1 MTRYLLVF
9 VWLSA
14 LLSTGV
20 AAQSAVRPG
29 SEAPSAI
36 ASNSKPWVLPRTSAG
51 QPDLEGVWN
60 FAMLTPLERPR
71 EFAGREFLTD
81 AEVADLE
88 RRAAEREDGRPP
100 DDPRTEPSVHPVW
113 WLDYGKHVASTR
125 RTSLIVDPPDG
136 QVPALTPD
144 ARRRQA
150 ARAEAR
156 KTRGPAD
163 GPEDRNLFERCIT
176 RGLPVS
182 MMPGPYNNHVQIVQT
197 QEHVLLVTEMIHDA
211 RVVPLQRVKPVPDAR
226 PMTTSALRTWLGDS
240 IGHWEGDTLVVE
252 TTHFD
257 ERSSFRGSGPNL
269 RLTERFSRVSDNTID
284 YRVILNDPESWVGP
298 WTMAYP
304 LTRTD
309 AQMYE
314 YACHEGNY
322 GLENILRGA
331 RATEKAGK
339 DR

>member
-1 MTRYLLVF
+1 MTRPVLILF
-9 VWLSA
+9 WLA
-14 LLSTGV
+14 AIATA
-20 AAQSAVRPG
+20 AAQP
-29 SEAPSAI
+29 APA
-36 ASNSKPWVLPRTSAG
+36 PWTVPRTSSG
-51 QPDLEGVWN
+51 QPDLEGIWN

-81 AEVADLE
+81 EEVVELE
-88 RRAAEREDGRPP
+88 RRALEREDGRPP

-113 WLDYGKHVASTR
+113 WLDYGKTVASTR
-125 RTSLIVDPPDG
+125 RTSLIVDPRDG
-136 QVPALTPD
+136 QVPALTAD
-144 ARRRQA
+144 ARHRQA

-156 KTRGPAD
+156 KLRGSAD

-197 QEHVLLVTEMIHDA
+197 RDHVLLFTEMIHDA
-211 RVVPLQRVKPVPDAR
+211 RIVPIERAGKASAAR
-226 PMTTSALRTWLGDS
+226 PPAAAPPIRSWLGES
-240 IGHWEGDTLVVE
+240 SGRWEGDTLVVE

-257 ERSSFRGSGPNL
+257 ERWTFRGSGPHL
-269 RLTERFSRVSDNTID
+269 RLVERLTRTSEATID
-284 YRVILNDPESWVGP
+284 YRVTLHDPDTWPTP
-298 WTMAYP
+298 WTLAFP
-304 LTRTD
+304 LTKTD

-331 RATEKAGK
+331 RATEGAGK
-339 DR
+339 K